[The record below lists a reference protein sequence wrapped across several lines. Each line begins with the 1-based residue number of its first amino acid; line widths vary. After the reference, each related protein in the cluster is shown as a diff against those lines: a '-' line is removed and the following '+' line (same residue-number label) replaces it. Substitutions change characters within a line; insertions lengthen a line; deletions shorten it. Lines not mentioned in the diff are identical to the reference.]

1 MGCPTGFVK
10 LSTPNKGQIGL
21 KSLFLSIIG
30 GMSEGNVATASWFMA
45 SEAATE
51 AFGANLGTLLQSGDL
66 ICLSGDL
73 GAGKTV
79 MARGIGR
86 GWGTPIRVTSPT
98 FTLVNEYPRPADRL
112 ILYHLDC
119 YRLAVDG
126 EIADEF
132 EVESTGLP
140 DFLISEHVVLIEWA
154 ERVAPYLP
162 AERLWVQ
169 LADVAATARQVTVT
183 ATGDRPVAL
192 LRALSQL
199 LN

>member
-1 MGCPTGFVK
+1 MGCATGFVK
-10 LSTPNKGQIGL
+10 LSSPLPGQIGL

-30 GMSEGNVATASWFMA
+30 GMSTGHVATARWRMSSA
-45 SEAATE
+45 AATE
-51 AFGANLGTLLQSGDL
+51 AFGAKLGMLLLSGDL

-86 GWGTPIRVTSPT
+86 GWGTAVRVTSPT

-119 YRLAVDG
+119 YRLAVEG

-140 DFLISEHVVLIEWA
+140 DLLISEHVVLIEWA

-162 AERLWVQ
+162 AERLWI
-169 LADVAATARQVTVT
+169 LLEDVAETARQVTVT
-183 ATGDRPVAL
+183 ATGNRPVAL
-192 LRALSQL
+192 LQSLSEMMS
-199 LN
+199 